1 MTGHL
6 DLNQIQL
13 AAIVQ
18 STKGIISR
26 IPRGHEKFKC
36 VRITHLEGLEYLD
49 VWATDRYCILHLV
62 IHCSAAAP
70 AVDTCVD
77 HSELAA
83 ALAELKASPLTR
95 VKISESEFMIDSV
108 TTAQAFKP
116 SPTQQAFKLSPTQL
130 PPVERIVL
138 GGPDLG
144 DVHEGSTF
152 NLGMTARAAAGV
164 RLSQETAKEGTSA
177 PWEIA
182 QKGVHPGKD
191 ERLGMLYLR
200 RDNFHRAGDPERES
214 WLGVEYAEVWQM
226 PIVPAR

>member
-13 AAIVQ
+13 AAILQ

-26 IPRGHEKFKC
+26 TPHGVKDLKC

-49 VWATDRYCILHLV
+49 VWATDRYCVLHLV

-77 HSELAA
+77 HSALAA

-95 VKISESEFMIDSV
+95 VKLSESEISIDSV
-108 TTAQAFKP
+108 TTV
-116 SPTQQAFKLSPTQL
+116 QAFKLSPTQL
-130 PPVERIVL
+130 PPVERLVQE
-138 GGPDLG
+138 GPALG
-144 DVHEGSTF
+144 DVHEGSMF
-152 NLGMTARAAAGV
+152 NLGMTAKVAAGV
-164 RLSQETAKEGTSA
+164 RLSQETAMEGREA

-182 QKGVHPGKD
+182 QKGMHPGKD

-200 RDNFHRAGDPERES
+200 RDNSHRARDPERES
-214 WLGVEYAEVWQM
+214 TLDVEYAEIWQM
-226 PIVPAR
+226 AITPKG

>member
-13 AAIVQ
+13 ETIHQ
-18 STKGIISR
+18 SAKGIISR
-26 IPRGHEKFKC
+26 IPREMEKLKC

-49 VWATDRYCILHLV
+49 VWATDRYCVLHLV

-77 HSELAA
+77 HSALAA

-95 VKISESEFMIDSV
+95 VKLSESEFTIDSV
-108 TTAQAFKP
+108 TTE
-116 SPTQQAFKLSPTQL
+116 QAFKLSPTQL
-130 PPVERIVL
+130 PPVKRIVL
-138 GGPDLG
+138 DGPGLG
-144 DVHEGSTF
+144 DVHEGSVF
-152 NLGMTARAAAGV
+152 NLGLTAKVAAGV
-164 RLSQETAKEGTSA
+164 RLSQETAMEGREA

-200 RDNFHRAGDPERES
+200 RDNNHYVGDPKREGT
-214 WLGVEYAEVWQM
+214 LDVEYAEIWQI
-226 PIVPAR
+226 PSRPKG

>member
-77 HSELAA
+77 HSALAA

-95 VKISESEFMIDSV
+95 VKLSESEFTIDSV
-108 TTAQAFKP
+108 TTV
-116 SPTQQAFKLSPTQL
+116 QAFKLSPTQL
-130 PPVERIVL
+130 PPVERLVHL
-138 GGPDLG
+138 VQGGPAFG
-144 DVHEGSTF
+144 DVHEGSVF
-152 NLGMTARAAAGV
+152 NLGMTAKVAAGV
-164 RLSQETAKEGTSA
+164 RLSGETAKEGTNA

-182 QKGVHPGKD
+182 QRGMHPGED

-200 RDNFHRAGDPERES
+200 RDNSHRAGDPERES

-226 PIVPAR
+226 AIKPAR

>member
-6 DLNQIQL
+6 DLNATQL

-26 IPRGHEKFKC
+26 IPRETEKLKC

-49 VWATDRYCILHLV
+49 VWATDRYCVLHLV

-77 HSELAA
+77 HSALAA

-95 VKISESEFMIDSV
+95 VKLSESEISIDSAM
-108 TTAQAFKP
+108 TAQVY
-116 SPTQQAFKLSPTQL
+116 KLSPTQI
-130 PPVERIVL
+130 PRVERLVQ
-138 GGPDLG
+138 GGPALG
-144 DVHEGSTF
+144 DVHEGSVF
-152 NLGMTARAAAGV
+152 NLGMTAKVAAGV
-164 RLSQETAKEGTSA
+164 RLSQETAPEGTNA
-177 PWEIA
+177 PWEMA

-200 RDNFHRAGDPERES
+200 RDNSHRAKDPEREP
-214 WLGVEYAEVWQM
+214 WLKAEYAEVWQM
-226 PIVPAR
+226 PITPKG

>member
-13 AAIVQ
+13 ETIHQ
-18 STKGIISR
+18 SAKGIISR
-26 IPRGHEKFKC
+26 IPRGLEKLKC
-36 VRITHLEGLEYLD
+36 VRITHEADSEELH
-49 VWATDRYCILHLV
+49 VWATDRYCVLHLV

-77 HSELAA
+77 HSALAA

-95 VKISESEFMIDSV
+95 VKLSESEFTIDSV
-108 TTAQAFKP
+108 TTAQAFKL
-116 SPTQQAFKLSPTQL
+116 TPTQL

-138 GGPDLG
+138 DGPGRG
-144 DVHEGSTF
+144 DVHEGSMF
-152 NLGMTARAAAGV
+152 NFGRTTKVAASV
-164 RLSQETAKEGTSA
+164 RLSGETAMEGREA

-182 QKGVHPGKD
+182 QKGMHPGKD

-200 RDNFHRAGDPERES
+200 RDNSHRAGDPKRES

-226 PIVPAR
+226 PIIPAT

>member
-1 MTGHL
+1 MQDYL
-6 DLNQIQL
+6 PLSSQQL
-13 AAIVQ
+13 ETIHR

-26 IPRGHEKFKC
+26 IPRGLENLKC

-49 VWATDRYCILHLV
+49 VWATDRYCVLHLV

-77 HSELAA
+77 HSALAA

-95 VKISESEFMIDSV
+95 VKLSESEFTIDSV
-108 TTAQAFKP
+108 TT
-116 SPTQQAFKLSPTQL
+116 TQVYKLSPTQL
-130 PPVERIVL
+130 PPVERLVQ
-138 GGPDLG
+138 GGPALG

-152 NLGMTARAAAGV
+152 NLGMTAKVAAGV
-164 RLSQETAKEGTSA
+164 RLSQETAMEGREA
-177 PWEIA
+177 PWEMA

-200 RDNFHRAGDPERES
+200 RDNSHRARDPERES
-214 WLGVEYAEVWQM
+214 WLGVEYAEFWQM
-226 PIVPAR
+226 AITPAR

>member
-1 MTGHL
+1 MTDYL
-6 DLNQIQL
+6 PLSSQQL
-13 AAIVQ
+13 ETIHR

-26 IPRGHEKFKC
+26 IPRGLEKLKC
-36 VRITHLEGLEYLD
+36 VRITHEADSEELH
-49 VWATDRYCILHLV
+49 VWATDRYCVLHLV

-77 HSELAA
+77 HSALAA

-95 VKISESEFMIDSV
+95 VKLSESEFTIDSV
-108 TTAQAFKP
+108 TTE
-116 SPTQQAFKLSPTQL
+116 QAFKLSPTQL
-130 PPVERIVL
+130 PHVERLVL
-138 GGPDLG
+138 GGPGLG

-152 NLGMTARAAAGV
+152 NLGMTTKVAAGV
-164 RLSQETAKEGTSA
+164 RLSDETAMEGREA

-200 RDNFHRAGDPERES
+200 RDNSHRAGNPKRES

-226 PIVPAR
+226 AITPAR

>member
-26 IPRGHEKFKC
+26 IPRGRENLKC
-36 VRITHLEGLEYLD
+36 VRITHEADSEELH
-49 VWATDRYCILHLV
+49 VWATDRYCVLHLV

-95 VKISESEFMIDSV
+95 VKLSESEFTIDSV
-108 TTAQAFKP
+108 TTAQAFKL
-116 SPTQQAFKLSPTQL
+116 SPTQQ
-130 PPVERIVL
+130 PPVERLVL
-138 GGPDLG
+138 GGPGLG
-144 DVHEGSTF
+144 DVHEGSVF
-152 NLGMTARAAAGV
+152 NLGMTAKVAAGV
-164 RLSQETAKEGTSA
+164 RLSQETAREGQEA

-200 RDNFHRAGDPERES
+200 RDNRHRAGDPERES
-214 WLGVEYAEVWQM
+214 GLGVEYAEVWQM
-226 PIVPAR
+226 PIKPKG

>member
-13 AAIVQ
+13 ETIHQ

-26 IPRGHEKFKC
+26 IPRGLENLKC
-36 VRITHLEGLEYLD
+36 VRITHELD
-49 VWATDRYCILHLV
+49 SEELHVWATDRYCVLHLV

-77 HSELAA
+77 HSALAA

-95 VKISESEFMIDSV
+95 VKLSESEISIDSAM
-108 TTAQAFKP
+108 TAQVY
-116 SPTQQAFKLSPTQL
+116 KLSPTQQ
-130 PPVERIVL
+130 PRIERLVQ
-138 GGPDLG
+138 GGPALG
-144 DVHEGSTF
+144 DVHEGSVF
-152 NLGMTARAAAGV
+152 NLGMTAKVAAGV
-164 RLSQETAKEGTSA
+164 RLSQETAMEGREA

-200 RDNFHRAGDPERES
+200 RDNRHHAGGRES
-214 WLGVEYAEVWQM
+214 TLDVEYAEVWQM
-226 PIVPAR
+226 AIIPAT

>member
-18 STKGIISR
+18 SAKGIISR
-26 IPRGHEKFKC
+26 IPRGRENLKC

-49 VWATDRYCILHLV
+49 VWATDRYCVLHLV

-77 HSELAA
+77 HSALAA

-95 VKISESEFMIDSV
+95 VKLSESEFTIDSV
-108 TTAQAFKP
+108 TTA
-116 SPTQQAFKLSPTQL
+116 QAFKLSPTQL
-130 PPVERIVL
+130 PPVERLVQE
-138 GGPDLG
+138 GPALG
-144 DVHEGSTF
+144 DVHEGSKF
-152 NLGMTARAAAGV
+152 NLGMTAKVAASV
-164 RLSQETAKEGTSA
+164 RLSDETAMEGREA

-182 QKGVHPGKD
+182 QKGVHHGKD
-191 ERLGMLYLR
+191 ERLGTLYLR
-200 RDNFHRAGDPERES
+200 RGNRHRAGDPKRES

-226 PIVPAR
+226 PIKPKG

>member
-13 AAIVQ
+13 ETIHQ
-18 STKGIISR
+18 SAKGIISR
-26 IPRGHEKFKC
+26 IPRGHENLKC

-49 VWATDRYCILHLV
+49 VWATDRYCVLHLV

-77 HSELAA
+77 HSALAA

-95 VKISESEFMIDSV
+95 VKLSESEFTIDSV
-108 TTAQAFKP
+108 TTAQAFK
-116 SPTQQAFKLSPTQL
+116 LSPTQM
-130 PPVERIVL
+130 PRVERLVQE
-138 GGPDLG
+138 GPALG
-144 DVHEGSTF
+144 DVHEGSMF
-152 NLGMTARAAAGV
+152 NLGMTTKVAAGV
-164 RLSQETAKEGTSA
+164 RLSGETAMEGREA

-200 RDNFHRAGDPERES
+200 RDNSHRARDPERQS

-226 PIVPAR
+226 AIKPKG

>member
-13 AAIVQ
+13 ETIHQ
-18 STKGIISR
+18 SAKGIISR
-26 IPRGHEKFKC
+26 IPRETEQLKC
-36 VRITHLEGLEYLD
+36 VRITHELD
-49 VWATDRYCILHLV
+49 SEELHVWATDRYCVLHLV

-77 HSELAA
+77 HSALAA

-95 VKISESEFMIDSV
+95 VKLSESEFTIDSV
-108 TTAQAFKP
+108 TTEQVY
-116 SPTQQAFKLSPTQL
+116 KLSPTQL
-130 PPVERIVL
+130 PRIERLVQ
-138 GGPDLG
+138 GGPALG

-152 NLGMTARAAAGV
+152 NLGMTAKVAAGV
-164 RLSQETAKEGTSA
+164 RLSQETAKEGTDA

-200 RDNFHRAGDPERES
+200 RDNRHHAGGRES
-214 WLGVEYAEVWQM
+214 TLDVEYAEVWQM
-226 PIVPAR
+226 AITPKG

>member
-26 IPRGHEKFKC
+26 IPRGRENLKC
-36 VRITHLEGLEYLD
+36 VRITHEADSEELH
-49 VWATDRYCILHLV
+49 VWATDRYCVLHLV

-77 HSELAA
+77 HSALAA

-95 VKISESEFMIDSV
+95 VKLSESEFTIDSV
-108 TTAQAFKP
+108 TTA
-116 SPTQQAFKLSPTQL
+116 QAFKLSPTQL
-130 PPVERIVL
+130 PPVERLVL
-138 GGPDLG
+138 GGPGLG
-144 DVHEGSTF
+144 DVHEGSVF
-152 NLGMTARAAAGV
+152 NLGMTTKVAAGV
-164 RLSQETAKEGTSA
+164 RLSGETAKEGTNA

-191 ERLGMLYLR
+191 ERLGTLYLR
-200 RDNFHRAGDPERES
+200 RDNRHRAGDPERE
-214 WLGVEYAEVWQM
+214 YAKVWQM
-226 PIVPAR
+226 AIKPNS

>member
-13 AAIVQ
+13 ETIHQ
-18 STKGIISR
+18 SAKGIISR
-26 IPRGHEKFKC
+26 IPRGMEKLKC
-36 VRITHLEGLEYLD
+36 VRITHELD
-49 VWATDRYCILHLV
+49 SEELHVWATDRYCVLHLV

-77 HSELAA
+77 HSALAA

-95 VKISESEFMIDSV
+95 VKLSESEFTIDSE
-108 TTAQAFKP
+108 TTA
-116 SPTQQAFKLSPTQL
+116 QAFKLSPTQL
-130 PPVERIVL
+130 PHVERLVL
-138 GGPDLG
+138 GGPGLG

-152 NLGMTARAAAGV
+152 NLGMTTKVAAGV
-164 RLSQETAKEGTSA
+164 RLSDETAMEGREA

-200 RDNFHRAGDPERES
+200 RDNRHRAGNPERES

-226 PIVPAR
+226 PIKPKG

>member
-26 IPRGHEKFKC
+26 IPSGRENLKC

-49 VWATDRYCILHLV
+49 VWATDRYCVLHLV

-77 HSELAA
+77 MTDLAY
-83 ALAELKASPLTR
+83 ALGQAKADPHIS
-95 VKISESEFMIDSV
+95 VKLSESEFTIDSV
-108 TTAQAFKP
+108 TTAQAFR
-116 SPTQQAFKLSPTQL
+116 LSPTQL
-130 PPVERIVL
+130 PPVERLVL
-138 GGPDLG
+138 GGPGLG
-144 DVHEGSTF
+144 GVHEGSVF
-152 NLGMTARAAAGV
+152 NLGMTAKVAAGV
-164 RLSQETAKEGTSA
+164 RLSQETAMEGREA
-177 PWEIA
+177 PWEMA
-182 QKGVHPGKD
+182 QKGVHRGED

-200 RDNFHRAGDPERES
+200 RDNSHRAGNPVRES

-226 PIVPAR
+226 PIKPKG